1 MQAHKG
7 SKVDVR
13 CDCCDYV
20 GLTPEDLK
28 IKIKGLSCYGS
39 KTSYM
44 IYKVLEEIKVSPN
57 YKGMS
62 PEDFV

>member
-20 GLTPEDLK
+20 GLVPEDLK

-57 YKGMS
+57 YKEMS